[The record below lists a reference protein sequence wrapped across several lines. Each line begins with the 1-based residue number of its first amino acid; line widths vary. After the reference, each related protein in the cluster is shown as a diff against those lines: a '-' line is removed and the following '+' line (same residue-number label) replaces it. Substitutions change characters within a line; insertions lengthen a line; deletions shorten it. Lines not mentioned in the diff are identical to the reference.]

1 MAGLTW
7 LDAAVVAW
15 VLVSALIGLRRGLVL
30 QTLSLVGFA
39 IGAIVGSRLAPHLLE
54 NGERAPWLPVASLLG
69 AVTLGTL
76 AQAFAGLAALPLRK
90 RVVAAGLGPVD
101 AAGGLLAG
109 TAFGLALAWLIA
121 VVAVQ
126 SPGLDAR
133 DPVRRSTILP
143 ALIEAVPPRGVLRA
157 LARFDPLP
165 VLPGIATDLDPPD
178 PRVARSP
185 FARSAALRAVKIEGT
200 ACGLGVSGSGWP
212 AAPGLVV
219 TNAHVVAGQFD
230 TRVETRDGRSLP
242 ATLVYLDTG
251 DDVAL
256 LRVTALALAP
266 IRMAPDA
273 SDGEA
278 VVLVG
283 YPGDGPL
290 RVTPGRAGGPRTV
303 IAPDATGTRVA
314 PRVVIPLRGSV
325 RHGHSGGPVLD
336 RNGRVVAT
344 MFAAQR
350 QGAGGF
356 GVAND
361 AVREALRAPHDRAVD
376 PGRCAG

>member
-54 NGERAPWLPVASLLG
+54 NGERSPWLPVASLLG

-178 PRVARSP
+178 PRV
-185 FARSAALRAVKIEGT
+185 
-200 ACGLGVSGSGWP
+200 
-212 AAPGLVV
+212 
-219 TNAHVVAGQFD
+219 
-230 TRVETRDGRSLP
+230 
-242 ATLVYLDTG
+242 
-251 DDVAL
+251 
-256 LRVTALALAP
+256 
-266 IRMAPDA
+266 
-273 SDGEA
+273 
-278 VVLVG
+278 
-283 YPGDGPL
+283 
-290 RVTPGRAGGPRTV
+290 
-303 IAPDATGTRVA
+303 
-314 PRVVIPLRGSV
+314 VIPLRGSV